1 MTDSEIISCLG
12 GVTSVARMLR
22 IKPPSVSGWMETGI
36 PEGRLIEL
44 AAQIE
49 KVSGGKF
56 SRVGRWPDRYAFYW
70 PELASTPAHSAQA
83 ATQSIAQGV

>member
-1 MTDSEIISCLG
+1 MNDSEIISCLG
-12 GVTSVARMLR
+12 GVTSVARMLG

-70 PELASTPAHSAQA
+70 PELAHAPANSQQTA
-83 ATQSIAQGV
+83 ATQAA